1 MDTTQSELITQ
12 AVNEALSRIGIED
25 DSKAEILTQ
34 LIASGVSQWQETLP
48 NDEALM
54 LIRLYSPVI
63 QREEVFLGCV
73 LFNDFL
79 NKVMIDTVKAQ
90 GIQVAP
96 VIQDLENGFVLLRS
110 QHFDVVAL
118 AEELRRM
125 VEKRLPELLLGN
137 ENIEQGIYGNANQML
152 TFYKSNIEPF
162 PVFILPRE
170 QLPRLLRVVANW
182 LQRLTGSHGS
192 KELADACHIP
202 LEVAERW
209 RINVILS
216 LLAFFFCKNG
226 REMQS
231 FHHFLSE
238 AIVDGRLPEPEIKR
252 AFGMTM
258 TDEFEKT
265 KFEAAKKNGEGVDFG
280 SLEIAIARLIR
291 KVEFALDSGTADAI
305 AANLSQK
312 MFSGNTR
319 LLADLILSGTQLG
332 TVSFDSHHTPQSTSL
347 VCRFCGASPANIPE
361 KNILGGSKTG
371 GRFNQSV
378 RKIDERFCQRCAIAS
393 YLENRRLGMLFD
405 DRGFPIPKLYNIIFH
420 YGGYQ
425 NWEIQAIQRQ
435 IDFMFT
441 KTELR
446 AEASEL
452 FEGLTE
458 MRREIS
464 AGLENQR
471 ISYSIDDAEA
481 ALLASAEEPVNRVSH
496 EIVTACQRDIQT
508 DVLALGA
515 GSEKLLVFVL
525 PQLRP
530 GSKDGLDFVQ
540 RRFSQSRLAVFTLLA
555 FLQRLTSG
563 HGPWYFQS
571 LPRLAPGC
579 MQEGYFYIHDR
590 PEPVERNLQR
600 YSRIV
605 DFAQRVVKYR
615 DGHSQLADQI
625 MLADRL
631 RADPLGVYSEVLR
644 DSPIRGGDDF
654 DMKYKRLSNDW
665 DTTRG
670 LGVVNLGEYQEI
682 FQTLHDLTKGEG
694 SMPKNIDVEKLD
706 VFCDHLFRALDHA
719 NLFPTSLGEAAHA
732 FEKYPRLL
740 IGLLGRYDNVE
751 ISFSEWETRTLRG
764 VVDKQKRESVYPYF
778 RELRTWLVTS
788 ENRSLL
794 EEQEHRKD
802 TLNHLKRSL
811 YGRVYAWLYPR
822 RRLAVAYAQAHIG
835 IQEQFKPE
843 AINRDFETTS
853 QSTQRE
859 LGDCVSKSVIEDARE
874 FLIAKRNYYK
884 SWKPNQEIVDLDDN
898 ETALAEE
905 ANQ

>member
-1 MDTTQSELITQ
+1 MNNTQHESIAH
-12 AVNEALSRIGIED
+12 AVNEALTRIGIED
-25 DSKAEILTQ
+25 GSKIEILAE
-34 LIASGVSQWQETLP
+34 LILNGVSQWQETLP
-48 NDEALM
+48 NGETLT

-63 QREEVFLGCV
+63 ERVEVFLGCV
-73 LFNDFL
+73 LFNEFL
-79 NKVMIDTVKAQ
+79 IKVVVDTVKAL

-96 VIQDLENGFVLLRS
+96 VIQDLENSFVLLRS
-110 QHFDVVAL
+110 QNLDIAAL
-118 AEELRRM
+118 AEEIRRM
-125 VEKRLPELLLGN
+125 VENRLPELLLGN
-137 ENIEQGIYGNANQML
+137 ENIKQGIYGDANQML

-170 QLPRLLRVVANW
+170 QLPRLLTVVTNW
-182 LQRLTGSHGS
+182 LQRLTGIHGS

-202 LEVAERW
+202 LEIAERW

-216 LLAFFFCKNG
+216 LLAFFFSKNG

-238 AIVDGRLPEPEIKR
+238 AIVDGRLPAPEIKR

-258 TDEFEKT
+258 AAEFEKT
-265 KFEAAKKNGEGVDFG
+265 KFEAAKKNGEGVDFE
-280 SLEIAIARLIR
+280 SLEIAVAQLIQ
-291 KVEFALDSGTADAI
+291 KIEFALKAGTAGTI

-312 MFSGNTR
+312 MFSGNTS
-319 LLADLILSGTQLG
+319 LLTDLILSGTQLG
-332 TVSFDSHHTPQSTSL
+332 AVSFGSHHTTQSTSL
-347 VCRFCGASPANIPE
+347 VCRFCGASAAAIPE
-361 KNILGGSKTG
+361 KNILGGPKTG

-378 RKIDERFCQRCAIAS
+378 RKANERFCQRCAIAG
-393 YLENRRLGMLFD
+393 YLENRCLGMLFD
-405 DRGFPIPKLYNIIFH
+405 DGGFPIPKLYNIIFH

-425 NWEIQAIQRQ
+425 DWEIQAIQRQ

-446 AEASEL
+446 AEAAEL
-452 FEGLTE
+452 FDGLTE
-458 MRREIS
+458 MRREIK
-464 AGLENQR
+464 AQLENQR

-496 EIVTACQRDIQT
+496 EIVTACQSDIQT

-540 RRFSQSRLAVFTLLA
+540 RRFSQSRLAAFTLLA

-563 HGPWYFQS
+563 HGPWYFQC
-571 LPRLAPGC
+571 LPRLTPGG
-579 MQEGYFYIHDR
+579 MRKGHFYIHDR

-631 RADPLGVYSEVLR
+631 LADPLGVFSDVLR

-665 DTTRG
+665 QTSKG
-670 LGVVNLGEYQEI
+670 LGVVNLGEYQGI
-682 FQTLHDLTKGEG
+682 FQTLHDLTKGEN

-706 VFCDHLFRALDHA
+706 VFCDRLFRALDHA
-719 NLFPTSLGEAAHA
+719 DLFPIGLGEAAHA

-751 ISFSEWETRTLRG
+751 IGFSEWETRTMRG
-764 VVDKQKRESVYPYF
+764 VKEWKRESVYPF
-778 RELRTWLVTS
+778 FCELRTWLVTS
-788 ENRSLL
+788 ENRNLL
-794 EEQEHRKD
+794 EKQEHRKD

-822 RRLAVAYAQAHIG
+822 RQLAVAYTQAHIG
-835 IQEQFKPE
+835 IQGQFEPE

-853 QSTQRE
+853 QSTQQE
-859 LGDCVSKSVIEDARE
+859 LGDCVSKSVTEDARE
-874 FLIAKRNYYK
+874 FLIAKRKFYQR
-884 SWKPNQEIVDLDDN
+884 WKPNQEVDDSGNN

-905 ANQ
+905 VQ

>member
-1 MDTTQSELITQ
+1 MDMTQYRSIAQ
-12 AVNEALSRIGIED
+12 AVNEALERIGIED
-25 DSKAEILTQ
+25 NSKADILAQ
-34 LIASGVSQWQETLP
+34 LIVNGVSQWQEMLSSGDTLT
-48 NDEALM
+48 
-54 LIRLYSPVI
+54 LIKLYSPVI
-63 QREEVFLGCV
+63 EREEVFLGCV
-73 LFNDFL
+73 LLNDFL
-79 NKVMIDTVKAQ
+79 NKVVVDTVKAQ

-118 AEELRRM
+118 AKQLRRM
-125 VEKRLPELLLGN
+125 VERRLPELLLGN

-265 KFEAAKKNGEGVDFG
+265 KFEAAKKNGEGVDFEN
-280 SLEIAIARLIR
+280 LEVAITHLIR
-291 KVEFALDSGTADAI
+291 KVEFALNSGTADAI

-312 MFSGNTR
+312 MFSGNTG

-332 TVSFDSHHTPQSTSL
+332 TVCFDSNRTSQSTSL
-347 VCRFCGASPANIPE
+347 VCRFCGASSADIPE

-378 RKIDERFCQRCAIAS
+378 RKTDERFCQRCAIAS
-393 YLENRRLGMLFD
+393 YLENRCLGMLFD
-405 DRGFPIPKLYNIIFH
+405 DGGFPIPKLYNIIFH
-420 YGGYQ
+420 YGCYQ
-425 NWEIQAIQRQ
+425 DWEIQAIQRQ
-435 IDFMFT
+435 IDFIFS

-446 AEASEL
+446 SDAFEL
-452 FEGLTE
+452 FGGLTE
-458 MRREIS
+458 MRREIR

-471 ISYSIDDAEA
+471 ISYSVDDAEA

-540 RRFSQSRLAVFTLLA
+540 RRFSQSRLAAFTLLA
-555 FLQRLTSG
+555 FLQRLTNG

-579 MQEGYFYIHDR
+579 MQEGHFYIHDR

-631 RADPLGVYSEVLR
+631 SADPLGVYSEVLR

-665 DTTRG
+665 ETTRG
-670 LGVVNLGEYQEI
+670 LGIVNLNEYQEVYQNLY
-682 FQTLHDLTKGEG
+682 QTAKGEDT
-694 SMPKNIDVEKLD
+694 MPKNINVEKLGA
-706 VFCDHLFRALDHA
+706 FCDHLFRALDHA
-719 NLFPTSLGEAAHA
+719 GLFLPRLGEAAHA

-740 IGLLGRYDNVE
+740 VGLLGRYENVE
-751 ISFSEWETRTLRG
+751 IGFSEWETRTLRG
-764 VVDKQKRESVYPYF
+764 VDRQKRESVYPSF
-778 RELRTWLVTS
+778 QVLRNWLVTS
-788 ENRSLL
+788 ENRSLFEV
-794 EEQEHRKD
+794 EELRKD

-822 RRLAVAYAQAHIG
+822 RRLTVAYAQTHIG
-835 IQEQFKPE
+835 NQAQFELE
-843 AINRDFETTS
+843 AINRDFKTT
-853 QSTQRE
+853 TQPTQQE
-859 LGDCVSKSVIEDARE
+859 LGDIVSKSVIEDARE
-874 FLIAKRNYYK
+874 FLIAKRKYYQ

-898 ETALAEE
+898 ETTLTEE
-905 ANQ
+905 VHQ